1 MIHRDL
7 WQWHATLK
15 KITSFLSFSFAASPA
30 GRDFP
35 HADDALLR
43 PPPRVAERREVLLNK
58 SKTFKKKCMFKI
70 YKLFRSYMVT
80 VQKLLRHCVK
90 LGVASRLPQISP
102 EALTLCCFFFL
113 FLRLAVWTL
122 LCSSIISKAQRMT
135 FHQRGTWSRTVAL
148 L

>member
-1 MIHRDL
+1 MTVTRHF
-7 WQWHATLK
+7 K

-58 SKTFKKKCMFKI
+58 SKTFFKNALQTLPFI
-70 YKLFRSYMVT
+70 HGDCTETVKTLRKTWRSFETSTNFPRGVNT
-80 VQKLLRHCVK
+80 LL
-90 LGVASRLPQISP
+90 LY
-102 EALTLCCFFFL
+102 FYFFL

-135 FHQRGTWSRTVAL
+135 FHQRGT
-148 L
+148 